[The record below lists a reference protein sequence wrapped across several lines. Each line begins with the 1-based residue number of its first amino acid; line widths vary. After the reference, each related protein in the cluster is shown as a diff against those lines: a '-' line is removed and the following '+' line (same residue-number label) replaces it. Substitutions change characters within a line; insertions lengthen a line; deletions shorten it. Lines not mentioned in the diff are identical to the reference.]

1 MSPILRNRPFR
12 PLALLML
19 LFAVAAPAVRAEEP
33 VATLEPVYRDDREFV
48 RSFANRLGKL
58 AKAGKCV
65 APAELKAKLKPA
77 KCRLTLPAAAEP
89 LLTPEE
95 IYRRSLQSTLAI
107 GSVEYVNDNRPR
119 WEDVSMGTAWVLTA
133 DGVVVTNCHMFQD
146 VGEEFFGVCT
156 HNGDVYPMTDLLACD
171 LVEDLAIIKVD
182 ADGLTPLAIEQNEP
196 VGAWVGVLSHPAD
209 AFYTFTQGSITR
221 YHTLRERRE
230 LTYWMSITAEFA
242 YGSSGGPVL
251 NRKGNV
257 VGIATMTT
265 AVVYPDDD
273 EVGPGDSALQMVVK
287 AAVPTS
293 RLMRLIEEKQ
303 R

>member
-1 MSPILRNRPFR
+1 MSPVRQNR
-12 PLALLML
+12 PLARLLL
-19 LFAVAAPAVRAEEP
+19 TALIIAVTTATLRAEDPAPRTEP
-33 VATLEPVYRDDREFV
+33 AFLDDREFV

-58 AKAGKCV
+58 AKSGKCM
-65 APAELKAKLKPA
+65 APADLKAKLRPR
-77 KCRLTLPAAAEP
+77 KCTLALPAAAEKI
-89 LLTPEE
+89 LTPEDV
-95 IYRRSLQSTLAI
+95 YQRAVPSTLAI
-107 GSVEYVNDNRPR
+107 GSVEYVNDDRPR

-133 DGVVVTNCHMFQD
+133 DGVVVTNCHMFLEI
-146 VGEEFFGVCT
+146 GEEYFGVST
-156 HNGDVYPMTDLLACD
+156 RDGQVYPMTDLLACD

-182 ADGLTPLAIEQNEP
+182 AAGLTPLAVELHEP

-209 AFYTFTQGSITR
+209 AYYTYTQGSITR
-221 YHTLRERRE
+221 YSTLRERRE

-265 AVVYPDDD
+265 AVVYPD
-273 EVGPGDSALQMVVK
+273 EEETAKGDSPLQMVVK

-293 RLMRLIEEKQ
+293 RLMKLIEVRK
-303 R
+303 